1 MQHDIKMYFE
11 DIITSIDSVFE
22 YLINV
27 ADLESYKQ
35 NKLVR
40 RAVERELEIIG
51 EAMSQILK
59 IQPEIS
65 ISDARRI
72 VDLRNLV
79 IHAYNSVDNTII
91 WGIIHKQL
99 PILKSEIDVL
109 IQN

>member
-1 MQHDIKMYFE
+1 MN
-11 DIITSIDSVFE
+11 
-22 YLINV
+22 LINV

-59 IQPEIS
+59 MQLEIS
-65 ISDARRI
+65 ISEARKI

-79 IHAYNSVDNTII
+79 IHAYNSVDNIII

-99 PILKSEIDVL
+99 PILKSEIDIL

>member
-1 MQHDIKMYFE
+1 LN
-11 DIITSIDSVFE
+11 
-22 YLINV
+22 LINV

-59 IQPEIS
+59 MQLEIS
-65 ISDARRI
+65 ISEARKI

-79 IHAYNSVDNTII
+79 IHAYNSVDNIII

-99 PILKSEIDVL
+99 PILKSEIDIL